1 MRKSSNSQ
9 AATVE
14 TIRHSVVSLRRLF
27 QRKELT
33 QLWASAFG
41 RHSKL
46 DYGELR
52 LLDAVR
58 SGATTVGD
66 VGRLL
71 GVDASRASR
80 QVASAVKKGLL
91 ERRAEQRDARKV
103 VLEVTASGQRL
114 AEKGSQ
120 LTRDRIALAL
130 GGWSAAEK
138 QRFAADLE
146 RFVRQLSAPH
156 EG

>member
-1 MRKSSNSQ
+1 M
-9 AATVE
+9 
-14 TIRHSVVSLRRLF
+14 VSLRRLF
-27 QRKELT
+27 QRKELA

-41 RHSKL
+41 RHSRL
-46 DYGELR
+46 DYTELR

-58 SGATTVGD
+58 SGAATVGD
-66 VGRLL
+66 VGRVL

-80 QVASAVKKGLL
+80 QVASAVKKGLV
-91 ERRAEQRDARKV
+91 RRHAEQNDARKV
-103 VLEVTASGQRL
+103 VLEVTAAGQRI

-130 GGWSAAEK
+130 DGWSATER

-146 RFVRQLSAPH
+146 KFVRAFSPS
-156 EG
+156 